1 MVATDW
7 IISAKNAK
15 FFVKN
20 FVNGDTIDCHGTEL
34 IRKFSPRDGSLLY
47 TFGKGTKEVVDHAV
61 ACSREAFDDRRWSG
75 LPVHQRK
82 QVLQNLAD
90 LIEANKENFALYE
103 CLDVGKPISQALM
116 DVSLAANILRECAE
130 GVDKISASSAAD
142 GLNYQVRK
150 PLGVVAAIIGWNFP
164 LVLAA
169 QKVGP
174 ALVMGNSLVLKPS
187 EFSPLS
193 SGLLVSLAMEAGVP
207 AGVFNVVQGAGSTVG
222 TTLAHHPNVNLLTFT
237 GSSVTGKQMLLAA
250 GQSNMKRLMLECGGK
265 SPYIVFNDCPMN
277 LDFIAQDIVGT
288 AFRNQG
294 QLCIAGTRVLIQESL
309 KAQLLPKIQAC
320 TARLKPGDPLDPS
333 TTFGPLINK
342 TQLDKVLAYI
352 DSGIKEGAQLIQG
365 GKTITIDT
373 DNSDN
378 QGYYLEPTIF
388 DQVKPQYKIARE
400 EIFGPVLSI
409 FTFKEE
415 DEAIHMANDTCFGL
429 AAYVATENL
438 SRAKRLS
445 QQLNAGLILI
455 IGSSTPTSHF
465 ISLGLEGHRESG
477 FGHEGGLAGL
487 LQYTVS
493 SSVHLLI

>member
-1 MVATDW
+1 
-7 IISAKNAK
+7 
-15 FFVKN
+15 
-20 FVNGDTIDCHGTEL
+20 
-34 IRKFSPRDGSLLY
+34 
-47 TFGKGTKEVVDHAV
+47 
-61 ACSREAFDDRRWSG
+61 
-75 LPVHQRK
+75 
-82 QVLQNLAD
+82 
-90 LIEANKENFALYE
+90 
-103 CLDVGKPISQALM
+103 
-116 DVSLAANILRECAE
+116 
-130 GVDKISASSAAD
+130 
-142 GLNYQVRK
+142 
-150 PLGVVAAIIGWNFP
+150 
-164 LVLAA
+164 
-169 QKVGP
+169 
-174 ALVMGNSLVLKPS
+174 
-187 EFSPLS
+187 
-193 SGLLVSLAMEAGVP
+193 
-207 AGVFNVVQGAGSTVG
+207 
-222 TTLAHHPNVNLLTFT
+222 
-237 GSSVTGKQMLLAA
+237 
-250 GQSNMKRLMLECGGK
+250 MKRLMLECGGK